1 MRPAYSPLA
10 PELGCSVICGSPVM
24 ASSSKLGTFVDV
36 AAVERQALARHA
48 GARGNNVAIDVHPAA
63 GSLP

>member
-1 MRPAYSPLA
+1 MIATA
-10 PELGCSVICGSPVM
+10 T
-24 ASSSKLGTFVDV
+24 KLGTIVDV

-48 GARGNNVAIDVHPAA
+48 RARGNNVAIEVHPAA